1 MAQDNESQEGLLV
14 DINTGIMRRDRLL
27 VQSGPGGMVFLGFG
41 RRAAQL
47 DRFAFGDDDDPDLFI
62 VRCRHIAEIIENG
75 ELAKAERLGVPP
87 AILAIDDRA
96 LRRLAIAE
104 ALAKAGFNPGEARV
118 PAGNPGGGD
127 WTSGDAS
134 AGAGIVPAKAPA
146 KDVPTEKD
154 DFVKTH
160 LADAQKVA
168 DELHVPVENILG
180 LSALESGWGGHPF
193 AAQGNNYFGIH
204 YPAPFATGYVL
215 TDDGK
220 TKVATFASYADS
232 LRSFV
237 KISGSIVRG
246 KSDPAEFARALQ
258 DSRKFGI
265 NPDTGEKEPTYVH
278 STAKTIEGLRPF
290 IARHRGS

>member
-1 MAQDNESQEGLLV
+1 
-14 DINTGIMRRDRLL
+14 
-27 VQSGPGGMVFLGFG
+27 
-41 RRAAQL
+41 L
-47 DRFAFGDDDDPDLFI
+47 DRFAFSDDDDPDPSI
-62 VRCRHIAEIIENG
+62 ARCRRIAEIIENG
-75 ELAKAERLGVPP
+75 ELAKAEKLGVPP
-87 AILAIDDRA
+87 AILAIEDRA

-104 ALAKAGFNPGEARV
+104 ALAKAGFNAEEPRV
-118 PAGNPGGGD
+118 PAGNTGGGD
-127 WTSGDAS
+127 WTSGEAS
-134 AGAGIVPAKAPA
+134 AGTGVVPARA
-146 KDVPTEKD
+146 KVDPTEKKKG
-154 DFVKTH
+154 DFVDAH
-160 LADAQKVA
+160 LADAQKAA

-180 LSALESGWGGHPF
+180 LSALESGWGEHRF
-193 AAQGNNYFGIH
+193 AAEGNNYFGIH

-246 KSDPAEFARALQ
+246 KSDPTEFARALQ

-265 NPDTGEKEPTYVH
+265 NSDTGEKEPTYVH

-290 IARHRGS
+290 IARHRGD